1 MARRLLLWAVAAL
14 IIAVAAPAMAGPA
27 DWQAAA
33 DKAAALV
40 GGAPPPAVDVA
51 AALAAGP
58 DDANYWLAVGL
69 TVKSGADVDYWLP
82 VLVNG
87 QNADGSWGA
96 GALATAGAVIGLDAA
111 NAGAYASQIAA
122 GADWLAANQSADGSW
137 AGGAADAYV
146 VQALKAALAGAG
158 AEDNVPPIATLIAPL
173 NGVCLSNAALNIQ
186 GKGTDSG
193 AQKVVLLQLKWDGAV
208 LGADFTWASPG
219 GIADTGVCQ
228 RTVAAP
234 TGASHVASVRVE
246 DGTAPANWAI
256 ASANVQ
262 IDAAAPNVPTLVSFT
277 SKTVVID
284 NDAPV
289 ADTTTTYLYGAPTG
303 SPVKA
308 LANFVGTASDP
319 AGGCG
324 IASMT
329 FLGDKKQVGLN
340 VAPLLGGL
348 APFAPA
354 FVDGFPFWEG
364 ASAFWAAVGIVT
376 TNDTTL
382 GTVNKFTAA
391 PSVGT
396 YTLGAYEVQVP
407 STGSNTNVGIA
418 PVVDMDSSMN
428 ATIQFL
434 EGIFALTPLV
444 KPGSFS
450 EFTMVPNTTFCLGV
464 QGDPRFQARAQPAA
478 PVAGPALA
486 LAGAGGTNLGVGT
499 YQYKVE
505 LVSSGVTANVAAVFG
520 ALAIPYPVPY
530 AALQPQWSASPLS
543 PATSIATVAG
553 NQKVTV
559 TLPFLNLAP
568 YPGGHPVQNLAA
580 RRIYRTKLNGSEF
593 FYLATVSNN
602 TTATYTDDKSD
613 GDLDP
618 TEINGR
624 FFVNMNMRNLV
635 IQGTGCE
642 MYTILTGLPRY
653 WPSRGRYVVNL
664 KARATDGAAFSTTS
678 GATTPQLLVPI
689 FEDVGPTD
697 WALDNVE
704 RIRNHKPA
712 PRLDN
717 VTKGTAAFPE
727 DELPLKRFYAPDT
740 PVRRRDMAI
749 FIMRARGIVT
759 DPTYNTAR
767 FVDVG
772 DSTDEYWREV
782 FCDVN
787 ALFDL
792 GISIGCKYDSGTGN
806 RWFCPN
812 GYVTR
817 AEMVVFLGRA
827 VGASQT
833 LPLPVPLTFVDIAGV
848 AWAQGYIET
857 AAGTDVDGPGAL
869 GPFNPPGDGPVL
881 TTGCRIIGT
890 SKYFCPNDW
899 CTRREMAVFLC
910 RAFTVPVVPATPTNP
925 W

>member
-1 MARRLLLWAVAAL
+1 
-14 IIAVAAPAMAGPA
+14 MAGPA

-122 GADWLAANQSADGSW
+122 GADWLAANQTADGSW

-186 GKGTDSG
+186 GRGTDSG
-193 AQKVVLLQLKWDGAV
+193 AQKVVKLQLKWDGNV
-208 LGADFTWASPG
+208 LGADFTWPTPG

-228 RTVAAP
+228 RTVGAP
-234 TGASHVASVRVE
+234 TGAPHTASVRVE
-246 DGTAPANWAI
+246 DGTVPANWAI

-262 IDAAAPNVPTLVSFT
+262 IDAAAPNVPTLASFT
-277 SKTVVID
+277 GSKTVVID

-289 ADTTTTYLYGAPTG
+289 ADTTTTYLYGVPTG
-303 SPVKA
+303 SPIKA

-329 FLGDKKQVGLN
+329 FLGDKTRIGLN
-340 VAPLLGGL
+340 VAPLLPGPLQGL
-348 APFAPA
+348 APA
-354 FVDGFPFWEG
+354 FVDGFPYWEG
-364 ASAFWAAVGIVT
+364 ASAFWPAVAKVT
-376 TNDTTL
+376 TADTTL

-407 STGSNTNVGIA
+407 SVGSNTNVGMA
-418 PVVDMDSSMN
+418 PVVDMDASLN
-428 ATIQFL
+428 GVIQFL
-434 EGIFALTPLV
+434 EGIFPASPLV
-444 KPGSFS
+444 KPGSFA
-450 EFTMVPNTTFCLGV
+450 EFTMVPNSTWCQGV
-464 QGDPRFQARAQPAA
+464 QGTDPTRFQVRAQPAA
-478 PVAGPALA
+478 PVAGPGLA
-486 LAGAGGTNLGVGT
+486 LAGAGGTNLAVGT
-499 YQYKVE
+499 YQYKVAF
-505 LVSSGVTANVAAVFG
+505 VSAGTTANSVVFLTAVGYPMG
-520 ALAIPYPVPY
+520 AVGAYN
-530 AALQPQWSASPLS
+530 QPMWSESALS
-543 PATSIATVAG
+543 PATSIPTVAG

-559 TLPFLNLAP
+559 TLPSLNLGAWMAV
-568 YPGGHPVQNLAA
+568 PGLRDMAA
-580 RRIYRTKLNGSEF
+580 RRIYRTKVNGSEF
-593 FYLATVSNN
+593 FYLTTVQNN
-602 TTATYTDDKSD
+602 FTTATYTDDKAD
-613 GDLDP
+613 GSLKTP
-618 TEINGR
+618 EINGR

-635 IQGTGCE
+635 IQGAECE
-642 MYTILTGLPRY
+642 SYTILTGLPRY
-653 WPSRGRYVVNL
+653 WPSRGRYAVNL
-664 KARATDGAAFSTTS
+664 KARATDGAAFATTS
-678 GATTPQLLVPI
+678 AAPIPQPQLAVPI
-689 FEDVGPTD
+689 FEDVQASD
-697 WALDNVE
+697 WAWDNVE

-712 PRLDN
+712 PRLVN

-727 DELPLKRFYAPDT
+727 SALPLKRFYAPDT
-740 PVRRRDMAI
+740 PVMRRDMAI

-772 DSTDEYWREV
+772 DSTNSYWREV

-792 GISIGCKYDSGTGN
+792 GISIGCKYDPATTN

-827 VGASQT
+827 TGASQT
-833 LPLPVPLTFVDIAGV
+833 SPLPVPLTFVDISGV
-848 AWAQGYIET
+848 AWAQGWIET
-857 AAGTDVDGPGAL
+857 AAGTDVDGPGPL
-869 GPFNPPGDGPVL
+869 GPFNPPGDGLVL
-881 TTGCRIIGT
+881 TTGCHIIGGV
-890 SKYFCPNDW
+890 KYFCPNDW
-899 CTRREMAVFLC
+899 CSRREMAVFLC
-910 RAFTVPVVPATPTNP
+910 RAFTVPVVAPTPTNP